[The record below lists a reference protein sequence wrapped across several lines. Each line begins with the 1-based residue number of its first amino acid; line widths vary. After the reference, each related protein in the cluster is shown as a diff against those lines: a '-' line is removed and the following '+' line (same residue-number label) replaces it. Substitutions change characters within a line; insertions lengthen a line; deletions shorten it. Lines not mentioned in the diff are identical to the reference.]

1 MFFMLFI
8 VFCHFNLPF
17 REHKHRYQMYY
28 RFTVEQFIEN
38 SYQTN
43 LTVIFISK
51 MLCQYL
57 LKKVSFLSTH
67 TRHFSTETQL
77 VGKLQQALTSQQG
90 YPSGQ
95 TFLHKT
101 LGYRGVIL
109 FGCKV
114 PFYDRNKDDKSSN
127 KQGSNPFA
135 FKPLHTLKRGDREV
149 TRHTSFTSIGS
160 QPELR
165 FIYQVLAN
173 PLDVREETKSENL
186 TYLHINNSPLVS
198 VEGLDYVSHDDVIPY
213 ENMDSVLFKH
223 FLFDSLL
230 AVDYSAKDLLYT
242 WKKRNDRWIKN
253 CSVHRQLT
261 RGVRI
266 TVTPFYIGYDSS
278 SRGQKGFHYWR
289 YTIRIENFNS
299 YTVQLRER
307 NWKILSS
314 LGALETVKGRGVV
327 GEEPVLDNIRP
338 VFQYNSNTSLQSRS
352 GFMFGTFKFEKMDGK
367 MFDVIIPPFPLEVPI
382 VNDSN

>member
-1 MFFMLFI
+1 MF
-8 VFCHFNLPF
+8 
-17 REHKHRYQMYY
+17 RQ
-28 RFTVEQFIEN
+28 
-38 SYQTN
+38 S
-43 LTVIFISK
+43 
-51 MLCQYL
+51 L
-57 LKKVSFLSTH
+57 LKRLSLLSTH
-67 TRHFSTETQL
+67 TRHVSTGTEL

-90 YPSGQ
+90 YSPGQ

-101 LGYRGVIL
+101 LGYRGVVL

-114 PFYDRNKDDKSSN
+114 PFYDRNKDDKSN
-127 KQGSNPFA
+127 HKQGTNPFA
-135 FKPLHTLKRGDREV
+135 FKPLHTVKRGDKEV
-149 TRHTSFTSIGS
+149 TRHASFTSIGS

-165 FIYQVLAN
+165 LIYQVLAN
-173 PLDVREETKSENL
+173 PIDVREEMKSENL

-213 ENMDSVLFKH
+213 ENMHSVPFKH

-230 AVDYSAKDLLYT
+230 AVDYNQSYSAKDLLYS
-242 WKKRNDRWIKN
+242 WKKRNDRWLKN

-261 RGVRI
+261 HGVRI

-289 YTIRIENFNS
+289 YTIRVENFNS

-314 LGALETVKGRGVV
+314 MGALETVKGRGVV
-327 GEEPVLDNIRP
+327 GEEPVLDNLRP